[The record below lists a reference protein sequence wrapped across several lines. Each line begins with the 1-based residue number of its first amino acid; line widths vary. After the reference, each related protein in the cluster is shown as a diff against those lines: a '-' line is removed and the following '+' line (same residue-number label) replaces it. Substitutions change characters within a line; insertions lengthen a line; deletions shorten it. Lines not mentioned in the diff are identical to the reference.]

1 MQMALCKWHKF
12 WMTSFFIVL
21 YIERKWVLIRNSAAV
36 LLPLKSIFNSTD
48 GSIEMR
54 KMVEFPKVSI
64 KIKNYKAIYEVQTVS
79 CLKKIIQPPPNPTPH
94 QIKFLEQDLER
105 VWNKN
110 FLTEIYRNIQTFA
123 FKVFQKCS
131 SWESRNGAVQMFFS
145 NTKQKHFAGKF
156 VKSERL
162 LAVLQEHIFF
172 NVKWVEVHKMSVKF
186 FEWNCIVI
194 WVSFSLVFVDLET
207 SVRKSEIKK

>member
-1 MQMALCKWHKF
+1 MNDLI
-12 WMTSFFIVL
+12 FIVL

-110 FLTEIYRNIQTFA
+110 FLAEIYRNIQTFA
-123 FKVFQKCS
+123 FKVLQEYDAWASK
-131 SWESRNGAVQMFFS
+131 NGAVQMLFLTPNTNIFS
-145 NTKQKHFAGKF
+145 GKF
-156 VKSERL
+156 VKSKRV
-162 LAVLQEHIFF
+162 LAVLREHIVFD
-172 NVKWVEVHKMSVKF
+172 VK
-186 FEWNCIVI
+186 
-194 WVSFSLVFVDLET
+194 
-207 SVRKSEIKK
+207 